1 MAQRIETTPRPL
13 PVTSRRALLS
23 PGALDRSRLP
33 LTYVVLILFSVI
45 ILFPFLWLI
54 LASLK
59 DMNQY
64 MAIPLQWLPNPAH
77 WDNYSAIFTVYNF
90 GRYAFNSVWL
100 ALYSV
105 VVATLSSAVVAY
117 GFARLKFRGRNLL
130 FGLVLATMLLPA
142 QALTISLFI
151 LFKDLGWYG
160 TFLPI
165 IVPKLFGSAFDIFLM
180 RQFFLGLPR
189 EIDEAARLDG
199 CGNWRI
205 FWRMILPQATPIL
218 IVVAIFEFLNSW
230 KDTWGPLVY
239 LTDDANRTLPLGL
252 LNFTTPFGPDYP
264 KLMAATAVALVV
276 PVILYAFGQRY
287 IDRGVVIADLK

>member
-1 MAQRIETTPRPL
+1 MAQRIDVTPQPVTVRPRP
-13 PVTSRRALLS
+13 TLLK
-23 PGALDRSRLP
+23 GGVVNRVGLP
-33 LTYVVLILFSVI
+33 LTYIILILFGVM
-45 ILFPFLWLI
+45 LMAPFVWLI

-59 DMNQY
+59 DQSQY
-64 MAIPLQWLPNPAH
+64 LAIPMQWLPNPAH
-77 WDNYSAIFTVYNF
+77 WDNYLSIFTMYDF

-105 VVATLSSAVVAY
+105 VAATLSSAVVAY

-130 FGLVLATMLLPA
+130 FGLVLATMLLPT

-151 LFKDLGWYG
+151 VFRDLGWYG

-165 IVPKLFGSAFDIFLM
+165 IVPKLFGSAFDIFLL

-205 FWRMILPQATPIL
+205 FWRMILPQATPVL

-230 KDTWGPLVY
+230 RDTWGPLVY
-239 LTDDANRTLPLGL
+239 LSDNANRTLPVGL
-252 LNFTTPFGPDYP
+252 LYFTTPFGPDYP
-264 KLMAATAVALVV
+264 KLMAATVVALIV

>member
-1 MAQRIETTPRPL
+1 MAQQIQAAPP
-13 PVTSRRALLS
+13 SR
-23 PGALDRSRLP
+23 PGATRSPLLQGGALRRSGLP
-33 LTYVVLILFSVI
+33 LTYLVLTLFSVML
-45 ILFPFLWLI
+45 LFPFLWLL

-59 DMNQY
+59 DQNQY
-64 MAIPLQWLPNPAH
+64 LAIPQVWLPNPAH

-105 VVATLSSAVVAY
+105 VAATLSSAIVAY
-117 GFARLKFRGRNLL
+117 GFARLRFRGRNLL

-151 LFKDLGWYG
+151 VFKDLGWYG

-165 IVPKLFGSAFDIFLM
+165 VVPKLFGSAFDIFLM
-180 RQFFLGLPR
+180 RQFFLGLPG

-205 FWRMILPQATPIL
+205 FWRIILPQATPIL

-264 KLMAATAVALVV
+264 KLMAATAVALIV

>member
-1 MAQRIETTPRPL
+1 MAQRIETTPRPTAVA
-13 PVTSRRALLS
+13 PRPALLRRNLR
-23 PGALDRSRLP
+23 GRSGLP
-33 LTYVVLILFSVI
+33 LTYLALILFS
-45 ILFPFLWLI
+45 LMLLAPFAWLI
-54 LASLK
+54 LASFK
-59 DMNQY
+59 DQNQY
-64 MAIPLQWLPNPAH
+64 LTIPMQWLPNPAH
-77 WDNYSAIFTVYNF
+77 WDNYTAIFTVYNF

-117 GFARLKFRGRNLL
+117 GFARLKFRGRNLW
-130 FGLVLATMLLPA
+130 FGVVLATMLLPG

-151 LFKDLGWYG
+151 VFRDLGWYG

-165 IVPKLFGSAFDIFLM
+165 IVPKLFGSAFDIFLL
-180 RQFFLGLPR
+180 RQFFLGLSK

-205 FWRMILPQATPIL
+205 FWRIVLPQATPVL

-230 KDTWGPLVY
+230 RDTWGPLVY
-239 LTDDANRTLPLGL
+239 LSDDVNRTLPLGL
-252 LNFTTPFGPDYP
+252 LYFTTPFGPDYP
-264 KLMAATAVALVV
+264 KLMAATVVALIV
-276 PVILYAFGQRY
+276 PVALYALGQRY

>member
-1 MAQRIETTPRPL
+1 MAQQIQAAPQSRPAATRS
-13 PVTSRRALLS
+13 PLLQG
-23 PGALDRSRLP
+23 GALRRSGLP
-33 LTYVVLILFSVI
+33 LTYLVLILFSVML
-45 ILFPFLWLI
+45 LFPFLWLL

-59 DMNQY
+59 DQNQY
-64 MAIPLQWLPNPAH
+64 LAIPQVWLANPTH

-105 VVATLSSAVVAY
+105 VAATLSSAIVAY
-117 GFARLKFRGRNLL
+117 GFARLRFRGRNVL

-151 LFKDLGWYG
+151 VFKDLGWYG

-165 IVPKLFGSAFDIFLM
+165 IAPKLFGSAFDIFLM
-180 RQFFLGLPR
+180 RQFFLGLPG

-205 FWRMILPQATPIL
+205 FWRIILPQATPIL

-264 KLMAATAVALVV
+264 KLMAATVVALIV